1 MHEGFRG
8 FTARLAAAIALHRLV
23 EFAVDALAVLALVGE
38 QRRFFLIADAT
49 HVHVIGGMKAH
60 GLLAEVDF
68 VIVQFESA
76 ARGQPGAKGQRTG
89 SLVVQVRIDRP
100 LRKQNVG
107 IFGED
112 QLAQRFRGVAV
123 HHGGAVDLA
132 GEDRLGPQD
141 PAGGLALGRSNG
153 GGFVVRLARN
163 ARLSA
168 CEINDRDA
176 GPQRRI
182 ARQRAATPGFGIVR
196 MAARLNY
203 VPRRKNQWSAS
214 LWEATRIALDSLRKN
229 KLRSFLTLLG
239 IILAT
244 TTLIAVTALIHG
256 MDRYI
261 ADKVSNMGAD
271 GFRIVRMA
279 WFGEWDPKKFFEMD
293 KRNPQIRVDEYE
305 FIRSKA
311 TLLKDIGMMTQRQAR
326 VAFKGNSV
334 EGVTVNGI
342 TDNIP
347 AINNVQVGIGR
358 GITYDEVRRH
368 MAVAFIGNDIFTR
381 FFEGHDP
388 LGKTISIEG
397 DPYEVIGVAQALGS
411 VFGQSQ
417 DNFVMIPVESYF
429 KTYGAR
435 NGIRLVAKA
444 MDQQHLVQAQ
454 DEVRVLLRSYRHLGP
469 AQDDNFV
476 IFASET
482 FVTLWEQLT
491 KTIAA
496 MAVGVVSVF
505 MVVGGI
511 VIMNIMLAV
520 VTERTREIGIRKSLG
535 ARRRD
540 ILNQYLVESAVLAG
554 AGGLLGV
561 GKAWLVAGGG
571 RTLYSVPRSLPASS
585 IAIGV
590 GLSSVVGL
598 CLCRLAAG

>member
-1 MHEGFRG
+1 M
-8 FTARLAAAIALHRLV
+8 V
-23 EFAVDALAVLALVGE
+23 
-38 QRRFFLIADAT
+38 
-49 HVHVIGGMKAH
+49 
-60 GLLAEVDF
+60 
-68 VIVQFESA
+68 
-76 ARGQPGAKGQRTG
+76 
-89 SLVVQVRIDRP
+89 
-100 LRKQNVG
+100 
-107 IFGED
+107 
-112 QLAQRFRGVAV
+112 
-123 HHGGAVDLA
+123 
-132 GEDRLGPQD
+132 
-141 PAGGLALGRSNG
+141 
-153 GGFVVRLARN
+153 
-163 ARLSA
+163 
-168 CEINDRDA
+168 
-176 GPQRRI
+176 
-182 ARQRAATPGFGIVR
+182 
-196 MAARLNY
+196 ARLNF

-229 KLRSFLTLLG
+229 KLRSFLTLVG

-244 TTLIAVTALIHG
+244 TTLIAVMALIHG

-279 WFGEWDPKKFFEMD
+279 WFGEWNPKKFFEMD
-293 KRNPQIRVDEYE
+293 KRNPQIRVDEYA
-305 FIRSKA
+305 FIKEKA
-311 TLLKDIGMMTQRQAR
+311 TLLKDIGMMTARQAR

-368 MAVAFIGNDIFTR
+368 MPVAFIGNDIFTR
-381 FFEGHDP
+381 FFDGRDP
-388 LGKTISIEG
+388 LGKTITIEG

-444 MDQQHLVQAQ
+444 IDQQRLVEAQ

-482 FVTLWEQLT
+482 FVTLWQQLT
-491 KTIAA
+491 KTISA

-554 AGGLLGV
+554 AGGLIGV
-561 GKAWLVAGGG
+561 GTAWLIAVVV
-571 RTLYSVPRSLPASS
+571 RSFTSMPMSLPPSS

-598 CLCRLAAG
+598 FFGIYPARKASKLDPIEALRAER

>member
-1 MHEGFRG
+1 
-8 FTARLAAAIALHRLV
+8 
-23 EFAVDALAVLALVGE
+23 
-38 QRRFFLIADAT
+38 
-49 HVHVIGGMKAH
+49 
-60 GLLAEVDF
+60 
-68 VIVQFESA
+68 
-76 ARGQPGAKGQRTG
+76 
-89 SLVVQVRIDRP
+89 
-100 LRKQNVG
+100 
-107 IFGED
+107 
-112 QLAQRFRGVAV
+112 
-123 HHGGAVDLA
+123 
-132 GEDRLGPQD
+132 
-141 PAGGLALGRSNG
+141 
-153 GGFVVRLARN
+153 
-163 ARLSA
+163 
-168 CEINDRDA
+168 
-176 GPQRRI
+176 
-182 ARQRAATPGFGIVR
+182 

-279 WFGEWDPKKFFEMD
+279 WFGEWNPKKFFEMD

-334 EGVTVNGI
+334 LGVIVNGI

-347 AINNVQVGIGR
+347 AINHVEVGLGR

-368 MAVAFIGNDIFTR
+368 MAVAFIGNDILTR
-381 FFEGHDP
+381 FFEGQDP

-397 DPYEVIGVAQALGS
+397 DPYEVVGVAQALGS

-444 MDQQHLVQAQ
+444 MDQEHLVQAQ

-476 IFASET
+476 VFASET
-482 FVTLWEQLT
+482 FVTLWQQLT
-491 KTIAA
+491 KAIAA

-561 GKAWLVAGGG
+561 GTAWLIAVAV
-571 RTLYSVPRSLPASS
+571 RTFTSVPMSLPASS
-585 IAIGV
+585 IVIGV

-598 CLCRLAAG
+598 FFGIYPATKAAKLDPIEALRAER